1 MTNAIDTDRM
11 RALAPKFDRDVGN
24 HLDNATN
31 KLKGVQA
38 LEYSNFTSVA
48 ITLSVVYVEAQN
60 FMTSELLNKR
70 STASDFTDQL
80 NKTAGDWDKAE
91 HASTVKDGH

>member
-1 MTNAIDTDRM
+1 MTNNIDTDRM
-11 RALAPKFDRDVGN
+11 RALAPKFDGDVGH

-31 KLKGVQA
+31 KLKGVQS

-48 ITLSVVYVEAQN
+48 ISLSIVYVEAQN

-70 STASDFTDQL
+70 TTALDFTNQL
-80 NKTAGDWDKAE
+80 IKTATDWDKAE
-91 HASTVKDGH
+91 HSSTVKETP